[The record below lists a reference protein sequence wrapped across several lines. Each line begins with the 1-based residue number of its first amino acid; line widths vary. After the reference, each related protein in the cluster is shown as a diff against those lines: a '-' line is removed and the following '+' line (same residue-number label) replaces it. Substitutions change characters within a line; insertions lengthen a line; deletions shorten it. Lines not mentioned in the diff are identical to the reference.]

1 MAFVNSLHRCCSAY
15 QPLVGY
21 TKHVLCMCLVS
32 VTVLRPQLYDC
43 CMSRCL
49 MVPHGYC
56 RCTLVIGS
64 ACAAVPAG
72 RLSRCQPTSS
82 AML

>member
-1 MAFVNSLHRCCSAY
+1 MVFVNSLHRCCSVY
-15 QPLVGY
+15 QPLVRY

-49 MVPHGYC
+49 VA
-56 RCTLVIGS
+56 S
-64 ACAAVPAG
+64 ADAHWWLALPA
-72 RLSRCQPTSS
+72 LLCLQDD
-82 AML
+82 